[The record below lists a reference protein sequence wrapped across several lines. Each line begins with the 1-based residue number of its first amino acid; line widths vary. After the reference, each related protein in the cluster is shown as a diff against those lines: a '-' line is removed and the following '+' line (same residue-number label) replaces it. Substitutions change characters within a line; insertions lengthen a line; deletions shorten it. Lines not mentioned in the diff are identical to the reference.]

1 MKLGIIG
8 TGMIVTEFLPH
19 LKTIDKLSVNALLST
34 PRSLPKAKEM
44 AEQYE
49 IPFFTDDYEAFA
61 KADIDT
67 VYVAVPN
74 HLHYS
79 YSLKALEN
87 GLNVIVEKPITSS
100 LKEVRDLQKTAQEKG
115 LFLFEAISTLYLEGY
130 QKIREWLPEIGEIK
144 IAQSQYSQYSRRYDA
159 FRQGE
164 ILPAFDPNKS
174 GGALMDLNLYNIFYI
189 LGLFGKPVSRKYFA
203 NMERGIDTSGI
214 LVLQYP
220 GFQALCVAAKDSRG
234 MRQGMIQG
242 TKGVISS
249 YGSAN
254 VGGKIVLD
262 LNDGTTREFESD
274 PSVNRVIYEFREF
287 IRAIEEDDKDFCYG
301 MLETSVAVSEVM
313 TSARKDAGIVF
324 AADQ

>member
-8 TGMIVTEFLPH
+8 TGTIVTEFLPH
-19 LKTIDKLSVNALLST
+19 LKTIDKLSINAILST

-44 AEQYE
+44 AEQYD
-49 IPFFTDDYEAFA
+49 IPFVTDDYEAFA

-87 GLNVIVEKPITSS
+87 GLNVIAEKPITSS

-189 LGLFGKPVSRKYFA
+189 LYFA

-220 GFQALCVAAKDSRG
+220 DFQALCVAAKDSRG

-242 TKGVISS
+242 TKGIISS

-274 PSVNRVIYEFREF
+274 PSVNRVVYEFREF
-287 IRAIEEDDKDFCYG
+287 IRAIEEDDKDFCYC
-301 MLETSVAVSEVM
+301 MLETSIAVSEVM

-324 AADQ
+324 AADE